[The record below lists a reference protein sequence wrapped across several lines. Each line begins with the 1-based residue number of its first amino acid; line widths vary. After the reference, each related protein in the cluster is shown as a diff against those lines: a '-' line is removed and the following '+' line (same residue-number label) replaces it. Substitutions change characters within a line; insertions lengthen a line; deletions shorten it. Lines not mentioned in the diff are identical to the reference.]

1 VNVKAKGVPVS
12 RVVEECSDRL
22 GLRLLNQGVDLN
34 VDIKHAEI
42 GRPGLALTGFVDGF
56 LPGHIQILGEVE
68 IRYLEALDGDAR
80 VGSFRG
86 VLQMGVPCIIIAGDL
101 SLPDPL
107 LDISTS
113 EGVPVISTP
122 VSPTETIQYLNSY
135 LLTELAPETNIN
147 GTLVDVYGVGI
158 LIKGKS
164 GIGKSECALDLAGRG
179 HRLVADDLVRVIA
192 KSPGILI
199 GRSSGPLQ
207 SFVEVRGIGLVDI
220 GTIFGVRALRRQK
233 RIEIQVDLK
242 EWEKGL
248 SYDRSGLESG
258 QVEILGVQIP
268 STTVPLVPGK
278 NVSVIVEVIALTHTL
293 KAYGYDAAD
302 VLNRRWIEHIES
314 AGRAD
319 FEAKDIE

>member
-1 VNVKAKGVPVS
+1 MKVKGVPLA
-12 RVVEECSDRL
+12 RVIEECTDRL
-22 GLRLLNQGVDLN
+22 HLRLLNKGIDLN
-34 VDIKHAEI
+34 IPIQYSEI
-42 GRPGLALTGFVDGF
+42 GRPGMALTGFVDGF
-56 LPGHIQILGEVE
+56 LSGHIQLLGGTE
-68 IRYLEALDGDAR
+68 IKYLETLDGDAR
-80 VGSFRG
+80 VKAFRG
-86 VLQMGVPCIIIAGDL
+86 TIQMDVPCIIVAGDL
-101 SLPDPL
+101 ALPEPL
-107 LDISTS
+107 LDVLTS

-122 VSPTETIQYLNSY
+122 VSATETIQYLNSY
-135 LLTELAPETNIN
+135 LLMALAPETNIN

-158 LIKGKS
+158 LITGKS

-199 GRSSGPLQ
+199 GRSSEPLQ
-207 SFVEVRGIGLVDI
+207 SFVEVRGIGLIDI

-233 RIEIQVDLK
+233 RIEIQVNLK

-258 QVEILGVQIP
+258 HVEILGVEIP
-268 STTVPLVPGK
+268 SITVPLVPGK
-278 NVSVIVEVIALTHTL
+278 NVSVIVEVVALTHTL

-302 VLNRRWIEHIES
+302 ILNRRWIEHIER